1 MDLFLA
7 GARVAARF
15 GMAAGPPEGNAEGD
29 EDVSQFSRFPS
40 GQDNSNVGQKEPQR
54 ADELEKVS
62 IAHGGQRLKLA
73 GARPQP
79 GKRNGELGLP
89 TIAQQILGMGG
100 QGDRLAAPIA
110 QTVKGANAETAES
123 RGISALRSFQP
134 PIKIAFRTGGMKLRI
149 DCAVVRFLI
158 DDQP

>member
-15 GMAAGPPEGNAEGD
+15 GMAAGAHEGNAEGD

-73 GARPQP
+73 GARAQP

-89 TIAQQILGMGG
+89 TIAQYLL
-100 QGDRLAAPIA
+100 RNCWKA
-110 QTVKGANAETAES
+110 QLT
-123 RGISALRSFQP
+123 
-134 PIKIAFRTGGMKLRI
+134 
-149 DCAVVRFLI
+149 
-158 DDQP
+158 